1 MAEILE
7 ILALAGT
14 CMEAIPNA
22 GPQGTRT
29 DDPTPMP
36 TRYLK
41 DVISVGSYKHPVTGE
56 AFDVTAN
63 HLDKWCS
70 AFDAMAKDGIK
81 VPIYSSHKGSTDAHM
96 GYCAGMTRGGKAA
109 FAKYPEL
116 SKLPADK
123 APLDENRLYA
133 IHEFP
138 DKAAADKAGQVG
150 QVSAFINKRYKGGNG
165 NNYGSAIQHIAVTP
179 EPVIP
184 GQTGFCALSREDQDH
199 VFVLGLLKDSE
210 NENADG
216 VTDMTPKQL
225 ADLVAILPEAARKDV
240 TVENITAALSAHTL
254 ALSAEITKATDELKL
269 SRETPAIEIDPEIVE
284 AQTVRLS
291 ALVDAGKITPACA
304 KALEPVIIGTAEK
317 PQTIALS
324 RKATGTPKSL
334 ASMVLTALESNVSIQ
349 LGEKTGAQRPLA
361 LAREDE
367 AAAADASKVDE
378 AFNAGAQ
385 RRPLNRKA
393 KK

>member
-1 MAEILE
+1 MSEILE

-36 TRYLK
+36 TKYLK

-70 AFDAMAKDGIK
+70 AFDAMNKDGIK

-96 GYCAGMTRGGKAA
+96 GYCVGMTRGGKEA
-109 FAKYPEL
+109 FKKYPEL

-138 DKAAADKAGQVG
+138 DKAAAEKAGQVG

-184 GQTGFCALSREDQDH
+184 GQSGFCALSREDQDH
-199 VFVLGLLKDSE
+199 VFVLGLLTDTDG
-210 NENADG
+210 NADG

-240 TVENITAALSAHTL
+240 TVENITAALSAHCT
-254 ALSAEITKATDELKL
+254 ALSAENAKVAGELKL
-269 SRETPAIEIDPEIVE
+269 SRETPDIEIDPEVVE
-284 AQTVRLS
+284 AQSLRLS
-291 ALVDAGKITPACA
+291 GLVTAGKISPACKA
-304 KALEPVIIGTAEK
+304 ALEPVIIGTAEK
-317 PQTIALS
+317 PNCMALS
-324 RKATGTPKSL
+324 RKATGTPRSL
-334 ASMVLTALESNVSIQ
+334 ASMVLTALESNIAVE

-361 LAREDE
+361 LAREDVAAE
-367 AAAADASKVDE
+367 AEASKVDE
-378 AFNAGAQ
+378 AFAAGAA
-385 RRPLNRKA
+385 RRTMNRKA